1 MTIGTPTT
9 TFVNIQEREQN
20 FSVLKKDNYWLNHV
34 SPNNLVFVTRLL
46 MQLKQLEIS
55 DKKVRHH
62 HLLQA
67 VLQNLEQRAGRLVAG
82 VPTNPSHATLKLPRV
97 EVINREQ
104 IEGITGHRIGKL
116 WQQLLV
122 QLFHQAL
129 RHCC

>member
-1 MTIGTPTT
+1 
-9 TFVNIQEREQN
+9 
-20 FSVLKKDNYWLNHV
+20 
-34 SPNNLVFVTRLL
+34 

-104 IEGITGHRIGKL
+104 IEGITGLENFGNNCWFNSSIKPYVIVSKVVIHNIK
-116 WQQLLV
+116 
-122 QLFHQAL
+122 F
-129 RHCC
+129 